1 MNSSR
6 DRAGALSNQQTPAR
20 AARPT
25 ALRDVEADLEL
36 LGDTLDEVCHAS
48 GAGDT
53 LTLRTRAVEL
63 ARRARS
69 GDAAAGDELEDLISE
84 LDLDAIELLI
94 RSLTRWFQLINLAED
109 NERVRRIRAREER
122 QWPAPRS
129 GSIEEVIGGMARRGI
144 SAEAVREL
152 LSQAEIRLVMTA
164 HPTEARRRTT
174 IAKQARIFHEL
185 RALDER
191 LGRDPEQ
198 ARERIRATVQELWGS
213 DELRAISPTVLEEV
227 RGGLVYLTST
237 LVDVVPLVYRDLD
250 RALREAYP
258 GAEIPTPPLLRFGSW
273 IGGDR
278 DGNPFVTPETTVQ
291 ALGLLREHC
300 LRFLEGRL
308 ELLAGR
314 LSFSDQIA
322 PPGSE
327 LDGILDFGQTHFPA
341 LARQL
346 QALNAEE
353 PYRRAA
359 TFMRERLRA
368 TAATTAANAA
378 ATTAAATTAAA
389 TNQAAAVAA
398 AAAAAATAGT
408 AVAAGTVSA
417 YQTPTELLADLRS
430 VERALIADGG
440 AYSAAGDLRDVIRQ
454 VEVFGFDF
462 ATLDIRQHVKAHRAA
477 LDEVFGTL
485 RVVTG
490 YALLPEDERA
500 AFLQTHIADHR
511 PLIPADVAGFSE
523 ETREVIETFRMI
535 RSVLDGGHEGAIE
548 AYVISGTEAP
558 SDVLEALLLMK
569 EAGLSRAGGAAA
581 RLRLVPL
588 FEAGA
593 TLAAAPA
600 TLATLLEMPVYREA
614 LRAVGD
620 HQEIMVGYSDSNKDV
635 GYLASGWGTYRAQV
649 RIAEVLRAHGV
660 SWIFFHGRGGSIGRG
675 GGPTNDAVLA
685 LPPGTVEGRLKM
697 TEQGEVLT
705 AKYNVREIAHRELE
719 LTTSA
724 TLLTSATTL
733 FGPGAEEPPQT
744 ARYEQVLDE
753 MAATSEAMY
762 RQLVH
767 DDPDFIEFF
776 LNVTPVEEVSRL
788 RLGSR
793 PARRQAAGGIDD
805 LRAIPWVFAWTQ
817 SRILLPAWL
826 GLGTA
831 LREARER
838 HGIETLRAMTAEWP
852 FFQTLIANAE
862 MGCSKADPGIAR
874 RYIALWNQ
882 VPARDRIWGLLDAEL
897 ELTRAE
903 LVRVRGGERLLD
915 GEPVLQAS
923 IDRRNPYVDPLS
935 FVQIEL
941 LKRRRRGADSAEL
954 ARLSLLAINGIAS
967 GLRNT
972 G

>member
-1 MNSSR
+1 
-6 DRAGALSNQQTPAR
+6 LSNQQTPAR

-36 LGDTLDEVCHAS
+36 LGATLDEVCHAS
-48 GAGDT
+48 GAAET
-53 LTLRTRAVEL
+53 LSLRTRAVEL

-69 GDAAAGDELEDLISE
+69 GDAAAGDELEQLVSE

-129 GSIEEVIGGMARRGI
+129 GSIDEVIGGMAQRGI
-144 SAEAVREL
+144 SAETVREL
-152 LSQAEIRLVMTA
+152 LAHAEIRLVMTA

-174 IAKQARIFHEL
+174 IDKQARIFHEL

-258 GAEIPTPPLLRFGSW
+258 GAEIPTPALLRFGSW

-291 ALGLLREHC
+291 ALGLLREQC

-322 PPGSE
+322 PPGAE
-327 LDGILDFGQTHFPA
+327 LDEILDFGQTHFPA

-346 QALNAEE
+346 QTLNAQE
-353 PYRRAA
+353 PYRRAV

-368 TAATTAANAA
+368 TAA
-378 ATTAAATTAAA
+378 
-389 TNQAAAVAA
+389 
-398 AAAAAATAGT
+398 AAATAAANAGT
-408 AVAAGTVSA
+408 GTAAGTASA
-417 YQTPTELLADLRS
+417 YLTPAELLADLRS

-440 AYSAAGDLRDVIRQ
+440 AYSAAGDLRDVLRQ

-490 YALLPEDERA
+490 YAMLAEDERA
-500 AFLQTHIADHR
+500 AFLQNHIADHR

-523 ETREVIETFRMI
+523 ETQEVIETFRMI
-535 RSVLDGGHEGAIE
+535 RRVLDGGHEGAID

-569 EAGLSRAGGAAA
+569 EAGLSRAGGSAA

-593 TLAAAPA
+593 TLAAAPD

-649 RIAEVLRAHGV
+649 RIAEVLRGHGV

-744 ARYEQVLDE
+744 ARYEQVLAE

-874 RYIALWNQ
+874 RYIALWHE
-882 VPARDRIWGLLDAEL
+882 VPARDRIWGILDAEL

-935 FVQIEL
+935 FIQIEL
-941 LKRRRRGADSAEL
+941 LKRRRRGADSEEL